1 MLRRGF
7 LHLVGAG
14 GALAPSRHGSPR
26 AMSPPAPEPVDEVL
40 SVTVTRPPDSPG
52 ALLIVARGRTR
63 LEGVPSNM
71 VLRDVE
77 LRQSDPKVRRLW
89 LGASPPWNETP
100 RDSRLHDIEAR
111 WLHLYP
117 TPQLET
123 VVVEGKTQRVVAKVP
138 R

>member
-1 MLRRGF
+1 
-7 LHLVGAG
+7 
-14 GALAPSRHGSPR
+14 
-26 AMSPPAPEPVDEVL
+26 MSPPAPEPVDEIL
-40 SVTVTRPPDSPG
+40 SVTVTRPSEQPG
-52 ALLIVARGRTR
+52 ALLIIARGRTR
-63 LEGVPSNM
+63 LEGAPSNM

-77 LRQSDPKVRRLW
+77 PRQSDPKVRRLW

-100 RDSRLHDIEAR
+100 RDPRVHDIEAR